1 VTPAERELAIED
13 ERRRGRELRALVD
26 LTRSLLIQQPM
37 SRRQAEALVL
47 RTRAR
52 ALRLFPD
59 GAATFDLVLL
69 PRFRRVIE
77 EFVPPDRGR
86 VVSHRG
92 GQGR

>member
-13 ERRRGRELRALVD
+13 EQRRGRELRVLVD

-37 SRRQAEALVL
+37 SRRQAEALVA
-47 RTRAR
+47 RTRAQ
-52 ALRLFPD
+52 ALCLFPD
-59 GAATFDLVLL
+59 GASTFDLVLA

-86 VVSHRG
+86 VVSCRSRW
-92 GQGR
+92 GR